1 MKYNMS
7 EEESQQSPQKRVNLD
22 DIQVTSQ
29 DVALNLMA
37 QFLEVAQK
45 RGAFSMQEAAKIYQC
60 VKFFK
65 PAPAPT
71 QSNESVEVNTDD
83 EMKNVKN

>member
-1 MKYNMS
+1 MS
-7 EEESQQSPQKRVNLD
+7 EENIQEQQQQPRVNLD

-60 VKFFK
+60 VKFFR
-65 PAPAPT
+65 PTSVPT
-71 QSNESVEVNTDD
+71 QSNESEVNTDA
-83 EMKNVKN
+83 EMKNVTN

>member
-1 MKYNMS
+1 MS
-7 EEESQQSPQKRVNLD
+7 EENIKEQQQQQPRVNLD

-60 VKFFK
+60 VKFFR
-65 PAPAPT
+65 PTSVPT
-71 QSNESVEVNTDD
+71 QSTESVEVNTDD
-83 EMKNVKN
+83 EMKNVTN

>member
-1 MKYNMS
+1 MS
-7 EEESQQSPQKRVNLD
+7 EENKEQQQQQRVNLD

-45 RGAFSMQEAAKIYQC
+45 RGAFTMQEAAKIYEC
-60 VKFFK
+60 VKFFR
-65 PAPAPT
+65 PAKA
-71 QSNESVEVNTDD
+71 QEKSNVNEVNTDD
-83 EMKNVKN
+83 ELKNVTN